1 MAISQESPVANA
13 ACQITV
19 VANRAGEYREGEIAR
34 KEFEAAIGRAID
46 FVIPFDAKAVAAA
59 TNIGRPVADGRGKV
73 AEAIQKVTERIAGN
87 PAATPTGKR
96 LRLWPLGK
104 R

>member
-1 MAISQESPVANA
+1 M
-13 ACQITV
+13 
-19 VANRAGEYREGEIAR
+19 
-34 KEFEAAIGRAID
+34 
-46 FVIPFDAKAVAAA
+46 IPFDARSVAAA
-59 TNIGRPVADGRGKV
+59 TNVGRPVVDGRGKV
-73 AEAIQKVTERIAGN
+73 ADAIQLVTERIAGN